1 MNTLANT
8 PPHESS
14 LASTST
20 EVNTSNLQFAQPT
33 ALGSRLVGDPHAD
46 RNPHSTPSIGAASG
60 GIALETPVDIG
71 LQPDAPADATQVAK
85 KPKLRAKPKFHFPIP
100 VKAVLLD
107 LDGTLLDTAGDIATA
122 ANMMR
127 ASLGFAPLDPAL
139 IKTYVGKGIANLV
152 AKTLKDT
159 VGEVGPTAL
168 KVAVA
173 NFERQYDKCS
183 GDTSVP
189 FPGVIDGLSALRDKG
204 FRLGCV
210 TNKAQRFTLPLLEK
224 CGFGNTFELVVSGDT
239 LPEKKPHPLPLQHAA
254 AFFGCA
260 TAELLLI
267 GDSVNDAEAARAA
280 GCPVFIV
287 PYGYNEG
294 QELRGLDCD
303 AFIDDVPAALKF
315 VKVSTL
321 H

>member
-1 MNTLANT
+1 MIDDASAIN
-8 PPHESS
+8 SS
-14 LASTST
+14 T
-20 EVNTSNLQFAQPT
+20 
-33 ALGSRLVGDPHAD
+33 
-46 RNPHSTPSIGAASG
+46 GAAGG

-71 LQPDAPADATQVAK
+71 SQADALADAGVVVK
-85 KPKLRAKPKFHFPIP
+85 KPKLRAKPKFSFPIP
-100 VKAVLLD
+100 LKAVLLD
-107 LDGTLLDTAGDIATA
+107 LDGTLLETVGDIATA

-127 ASLGFAPLDPAL
+127 ASFGFAPLDPAV

-152 AKTLKDT
+152 AKTLKDA

-173 NFERQYDKCS
+173 NFERQYEKCF
-183 GDTSVP
+183 GDTSIP
-189 FPGVIDGLSALRDKG
+189 FPGVIDGLEALRDKG

-210 TNKAQRFTLPLLEK
+210 TNKAEKFTRPLLEK
-224 CGFGNTFELVVSGDT
+224 TGLSNYFEIILSGDS

-254 AFFGCA
+254 KFFECS
-260 TAELLLI
+260 TTELLLI

-303 AFIDDVPAALKF
+303 VFIDDIPAALKF
-315 VKVSTL
+315 VKL
-321 H
+321 LPLQ

>member
-1 MNTLANT
+1 MNSAQGALN
-8 PPHESS
+8 P
-14 LASTST
+14 ST
-20 EVNTSNLQFAQPT
+20 
-33 ALGSRLVGDPHAD
+33 
-46 RNPHSTPSIGAASG
+46 GAAPG
-60 GIALETPVDIG
+60 DNALETAVDIG
-71 LQPDAPADATQVAK
+71 PQTDTLADVELVVK
-85 KPKLRAKPKFHFPIP
+85 KPKLRAKPKFSFPIP

-107 LDGTLLDTAGDIATA
+107 LDGTLLDTVGDIATA

-127 ASLGFAPLDPAL
+127 ASLGFAPLNPAV
-139 IKTYVGKGIANLV
+139 IGTYVGKGIANLV
-152 AKTLKDT
+152 ARTLKDT

-173 NFERQYDKCS
+173 NFERQYEKCF
-183 GDTSVP
+183 GDTSSP
-189 FPGVIDGLSALRDKG
+189 FPGVVDGLNALRKNG

-210 TNKAQRFTLPLLEK
+210 TNKAEKFTLPLLAK
-224 CGFGNTFELVVSGDT
+224 SGLDRYFEIVLSGDS

-254 AFFGCA
+254 RFFECS
-260 TAELLLI
+260 TAALLMI

-280 GCPVFIV
+280 GSPVFIV

-315 VKVSTL
+315 VKLLPL

>member
-1 MNTLANT
+1 MNTLANIVAT
-8 PPHESS
+8 DD
-14 LASTST
+14 
-20 EVNTSNLQFAQPT
+20 V
-33 ALGSRLVGDPHAD
+33 
-46 RNPHSTPSIGAASG
+46 
-60 GIALETPVDIG
+60 ETPNSSTGADPSGITVENDVDIG
-71 LQPDAPADATQVAK
+71 SPADAPADTAVIAK
-85 KPKLRAKPKFHFPIP
+85 KPKLRAKPKFSFPIP
-100 VKAVLLD
+100 LKAVLLD

-127 ASLGFAPLDPAL
+127 AALGFVPLDPAL

-152 AKTLKDT
+152 AKTLHDA

-173 NFERQYDKCS
+173 NFERQYDKCFS
-183 GDTSVP
+183 DTSVP
-189 FPGVIDGLSALRDKG
+189 FPGVVDGLNALKDKG

-210 TNKAQRFTLPLLEK
+210 TNKAEKFTLPLLEK
-224 CGFGNTFELVVSGDT
+224 SGLGSYFEIVVSGDS

-254 AFFGCA
+254 RFFECN
-260 TAELLLI
+260 TAELLMI

-303 AFIDDVPAALKF
+303 GFIDDVPAALKF
-315 VKVSTL
+315 VKLSPPQ
-321 H
+321 

>member
-1 MNTLANT
+1 MNAAMD
-8 PPHESS
+8 
-14 LASTST
+14 AS
-20 EVNTSNLQFAQPT
+20 N
-33 ALGSRLVGDPHAD
+33 
-46 RNPHSTPSIGAASG
+46 HSTGAAFG
-60 GIALETPVDIG
+60 GIALENGVDIG
-71 LQPDAPADATQVAK
+71 AQADVPVETDAVVK
-85 KPKLRAKPKFHFPIP
+85 KPKLRAKPKFNFPIP
-100 VKAVLLD
+100 LKAVLLD

-127 ASLGFAPLDPAL
+127 AALGFAPLDPAL

-152 AKTLKDT
+152 AKTLKDA

-183 GDTSVP
+183 GDTSIP
-189 FPGVIDGLSALRDKG
+189 FPGVVDGLNALRGKG

-210 TNKAQRFTLPLLEK
+210 TNKAEKFTLPLLEK
-224 CGFGNTFELVVSGDT
+224 SGLGSYFELVLSGDS

-254 AFFGCA
+254 TFFDCNA
-260 TAELLLI
+260 AELLLI

-303 AFIDDVPAALKF
+303 AFIDDIPSALKF
-315 VKVSTL
+315 VKL
-321 H
+321 LAPH

>member
-1 MNTLANT
+1 MIDDKNAL
-8 PPHESS
+8 SS
-14 LASTST
+14 ST
-20 EVNTSNLQFAQPT
+20 
-33 ALGSRLVGDPHAD
+33 
-46 RNPHSTPSIGAASG
+46 GAAAG
-60 GIALETPVDIG
+60 GIAVETPVDIG
-71 LQPDAPADATQVAK
+71 FQADALADADVVVK
-85 KPKLRAKPKFHFPIP
+85 KPKLRAKPKFSFPIP
-100 VKAVLLD
+100 LKAVLLD
-107 LDGTLLDTAGDIATA
+107 LDGTLLETVGDIATA

-127 ASLGFAPLDPAL
+127 ASFGFAPLDPAV

-152 AKTLKDT
+152 AKTLKDA

-168 KVAVA
+168 NVAVA
-173 NFERQYDKCS
+173 NFERQYEKCF
-183 GDTSVP
+183 GDTSIP
-189 FPGVIDGLSALRDKG
+189 FPGVVDGLEALRDKG

-210 TNKAQRFTLPLLEK
+210 TNKAEKFTLPLLEK
-224 CGFGNTFELVVSGDT
+224 TGLSGYFEIILSGDS

-254 AFFGCA
+254 KFFECS

-303 AFIDDVPAALKF
+303 VFIDDIPAALKF
-315 VKVSTL
+315 VKLASPQ
-321 H
+321 

>member
-1 MNTLANT
+1 MTVELDAPN
-8 PPHESS
+8 SS
-14 LASTST
+14 T
-20 EVNTSNLQFAQPT
+20 
-33 ALGSRLVGDPHAD
+33 
-46 RNPHSTPSIGAASG
+46 GAVPG
-60 GIALETPVDIG
+60 GIALETGVDSG
-71 LQPDAPADATQVAK
+71 LQADVPADGDVVVK
-85 KPKLRAKPKFHFPIP
+85 KPKLRAKPKFAFPVP
-100 VKAVLLD
+100 LKAVLLD
-107 LDGTLLDTAGDIATA
+107 LDGTLLDTVGDIATA

-127 ASLGFAPLDPAL
+127 AALGFAPLDPAL

-152 AKTLKDT
+152 AKTLKDA

-173 NFERQYDKCS
+173 NFERQYDKCF

-189 FPGVIDGLSALRDKG
+189 FPGVIDGLNALRDKG

-210 TNKAQRFTLPLLEK
+210 TNKAEKFTLPLLEK
-224 CGFGNTFELVVSGDT
+224 SGLSSYFELVLSGDS

-254 AFFGCA
+254 KFFDCN

-303 AFIDDVPAALKF
+303 AFIDDIPSALKF
-315 VKVSTL
+315 VKVMPP